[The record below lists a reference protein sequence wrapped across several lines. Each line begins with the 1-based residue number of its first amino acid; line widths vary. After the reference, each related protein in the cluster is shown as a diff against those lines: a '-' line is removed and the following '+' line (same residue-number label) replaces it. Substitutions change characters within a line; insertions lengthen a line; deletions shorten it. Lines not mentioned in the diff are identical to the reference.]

1 MQKYDEKNPLGH
13 KKISGLLLSFAIP
26 SIIAMLVNA
35 LYNMVDQ
42 IFIGNK
48 FGFLGNAAT
57 NVAFPLTTISTAF
70 ALLLGHGGASKQN
83 LELGAGNRE
92 KAEKTLGMV
101 LILATVISLILL
113 ISEASFLAPLLKI
126 FGATDDVYPYAYDYT
141 KIIIFG
147 LPFMIFSTAI
157 NNTIRADGSP
167 TYSMFSMLFG
177 AVLNT
182 ILDPV
187 FLFVFD
193 MGIEGA
199 AIATV
204 IGQVAGFII
213 SVAYLPRFKHIKL
226 TKKCLRL
233 DFSLVRAIFVL
244 GIASFFNQLAMAS
257 VQVVLNNSIKY
268 YGALSEFGS
277 DIPLACIGIMMK
289 VNMIFMSVVIG
300 IGQGCQ
306 PIASFNYGARQFDRV
321 KETFKTAVKY
331 STVISVVFFLIFQI
345 FPRQIM
351 YIFGEGS
358 DTYFVFAEKCFRIYL
373 FASFVNGLQPVTTGF
388 FTSIGKGVK
397 GMFIALTRQ
406 VLFLMPL
413 IIIFPL
419 FWGIDG
425 IMFAAPLAD
434 FGAFVTAM
442 LFVKKEF
449 KNMDLISNNES
460 EKVK

>member
-1 MQKYDEKNPLGH
+1 MQKFDSKNPLAH
-13 KKISGLLLSFAIP
+13 KKISSLLLSFAIP

-83 LELGAGNRE
+83 LELGAGNKE
-92 KAEKTLGMV
+92 KAEKTVGTV
-101 LILATVISLILL
+101 LILSLIISSVLL
-113 ISEASFLAPLLKI
+113 IGEASFLAPLLKF
-126 FGATDDVYPYAYDYT
+126 FGATEEVYPYAYGYT
-141 KIIIFG
+141 KIIILG
-147 LPFMIFSTAI
+147 LPFMLFSTAI

-167 TYSMFSMLFG
+167 TYAMASMLFG

-182 ILDPV
+182 ILDPI

-204 IGQVAGFII
+204 IGQFIGFVI
-213 SVAYLPRFKHIKL
+213 SVVYLPKFKHIKL
-226 TKKCLRL
+226 TRKCLKL
-233 DFSLVRAIFVL
+233 DFSLSRVVFVL

-257 VQVVLNNSIKY
+257 VQVVLNNSIAY

-289 VNMIFMSVVIG
+289 VNMIFLSIVIG

-306 PIASFNYGARQFDRV
+306 PIASFNYGARQFERV
-321 KETFKTAVKY
+321 KETFKTAVRY
-331 STVISVVFFLIFQI
+331 STYVSIVFFLLFQI

-358 DTYFVFAEKCFRIYL
+358 ETYFVFAEKCFRIYL

-388 FTSIGKGVK
+388 FTSIGKGIK

-406 VLFLMPL
+406 VIFLMPL
-413 IIIFPL
+413 IIILPL

-425 IMFAAPLAD
+425 IMYAAPLAD

-442 LFVKKEF
+442 LFVRKEF
-449 KNMDLISNNES
+449 KDMDKLSLENN
-460 EKVK
+460 

>member
-1 MQKYDEKNPLGH
+1 MQNTNEKNPLGY

-35 LYNMVDQ
+35 IYNMVDQ
-42 IFIGNK
+42 IFIGHK

-83 LELGAGNRE
+83 LELGAGNKE
-92 KAEKTLGMV
+92 KAERTVGTM
-101 LILATVISLILL
+101 LILSVIVSVTLL
-113 ISEASFLAPLLKI
+113 ISEASFLEPLLKF
-126 FGATDDVYPYAYDYT
+126 FGSTEEVYPYAYDYT

-147 LPFMIFSTAI
+147 LPFMLFSTAI

-167 TYSMFSMLFG
+167 TYAMVSMLFG

-182 ILDPV
+182 ILDPL

-204 IGQVAGFII
+204 IGQAAGFLI
-213 SVAYLPRFKHIKL
+213 SVVYLPKFKHIKL
-226 TKKCLRL
+226 SKKSLKL
-233 DFSLVRAIFVL
+233 DFSISKVIFVL

-257 VQVVLNNSIKY
+257 VQVVLNNSITY

-289 VNMIFMSVVIG
+289 VNMIFLSIVIG
-300 IGQGCQ
+300 IGQGSQ
-306 PIASFNYGARQFDRV
+306 PIISFNYGAKQFDRV
-321 KETFKTAVKY
+321 KDTFKTAVRY
-331 STVISVVFFLIFQI
+331 STYVSIVFFLIFQI

-358 DTYFVFAEKCFRIYL
+358 ETYFIFAEKCFRIYL

-388 FTSIGKGVK
+388 FTSIGKGIK

-406 VLFLMPL
+406 VLFLLPL
-413 IIIFPL
+413 IIIMPL
-419 FWGIDG
+419 FFGIDG
-425 IMFAAPLAD
+425 IMYAAPIAD
-434 FGAFVTAM
+434 FGAFITAV
-442 LFVKKEF
+442 LFVRKEY
-449 KNMDLISNNES
+449 KDMDRLNLQR
-460 EKVK
+460 